1 MYRRNCVCFV
11 PRSLNDGL
19 NAKIVLNLFNHC
31 ADKFCFLCESQRLCV
46 PAVKGIQQSQK
57 FRESSI
63 DLPRNF
69 HSPQVLRAEVYYLR
83 EAASVVPAFAF
94 LKDSSDNFNCCD
106 KKGGI
111 LCATL
116 CLNASVV
123 KKVRRDIHLL
133 LSLCYPILG
142 DK

>member
-1 MYRRNCVCFV
+1 MFRRNCVCLL
-11 PRSLNDGL
+11 PRGL
-19 NAKIVLNLFNHC
+19 NAKILLNRFNHC

-57 FRESSI
+57 FRDLQSI
-63 DLPRNF
+63 SKKFP
-69 HSPQVLRAEVYYLR
+69 SPQVLRAEVYYLR

-116 CLNASVV
+116 CLSASVV